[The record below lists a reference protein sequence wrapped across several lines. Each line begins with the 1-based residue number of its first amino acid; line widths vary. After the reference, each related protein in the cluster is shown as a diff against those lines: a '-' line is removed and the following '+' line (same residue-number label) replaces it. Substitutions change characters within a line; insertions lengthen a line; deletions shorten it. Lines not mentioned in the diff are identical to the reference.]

1 MEIISKE
8 QFARVQ
14 DIIKHSVKVNS
25 NNEYDI
31 FSGYLKCKECDSNLT
46 IRKSKEYTYYACS
59 SHVRKRGCNNKHTIR
74 KDILE
79 EKVITVNRVT
89 KVVKGGRQF
98 RFSATVVVG
107 NRKGKVGLG
116 TGKAKEMPDAVKKAT
131 QAATKNVINV
141 SLIDN
146 RTIPHEITI
155 KEGAAKVLLKP
166 AAEGT
171 GVKAGGP
178 VRDVLELAGVKDVLS
193 KSLGSST
200 KINMARATLKALQN
214 QRTATEI
221 AALRGKEE
229 SEILS

>member
-1 MEIISKE
+1 MNEENVKNEVVADTDKTEVREKNSKNDKRNN
-8 QFARVQ
+8 ARRARRT
-14 DIIKHSVKVNS
+14 
-25 NNEYDI
+25 NN
-31 FSGYLKCKECDSNLT
+31 FS
-46 IRKSKEYTYYACS
+46 RQKS
-59 SHVRKRGCNNKHTIR
+59 
-74 KDILE
+74 DLE
-79 EKVITVNRVT
+79 DKVIDINRVT

-131 QAATKNVINV
+131 QAATKNLINV
-141 SLIDN
+141 ELIDN
-146 RTIPHEITI
+146 RTISHEII
-155 KEGAAKVLLKP
+155 SKQGAVRVMLKP

-200 KINMARATLKALQN
+200 KINSARATLKALKEQKSP
-214 QRTATEI
+214 AHV
-221 AALRGKEE
+221 AMLRGKTIEE
-229 SEILS
+229 IRG